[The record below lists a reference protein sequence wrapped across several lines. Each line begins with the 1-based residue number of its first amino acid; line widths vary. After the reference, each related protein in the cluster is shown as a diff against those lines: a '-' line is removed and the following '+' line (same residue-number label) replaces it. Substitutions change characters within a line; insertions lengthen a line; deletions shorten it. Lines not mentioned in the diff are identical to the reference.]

1 MKSQS
6 ISQVKRQLKH
16 TRTIQVQA
24 YERDDGLWDLDA
36 NISDVKTR
44 SLQLASGLR
53 PAGHAIHD
61 MSLRLTIDVAM
72 NVVAVQAISSQV
84 PYPGFCETITPAYQ
98 KLVGLNLFRQFR
110 QQVRVLYSGVDGC
123 THITE
128 LAQILPTAALQAFAG
143 EVYATGDVSGDAS
156 AEQPFQLDRCHAL
169 RLDGPAVLRY
179 YPRWAGS
186 GTGK

>member
-1 MKSQS
+1 MKSQTTT
-6 ISQVKRQLKH
+6 QLKRQLKH
-16 TRTIQVQA
+16 TRAIQVQA

-36 NISDVKTR
+36 NISDVKNQA
-44 SLQLASGLR
+44 LQLASGLR

-61 MSLRLTIDVAM
+61 MCLRLTIDVAM

-84 PYPGFCETITPAYQ
+84 PYPGFCETIAPAYQ

-110 QQVRVLYSGVDGC
+110 QQVKAHFSGIAGC

-143 EVYATGDVSGDAS
+143 EVYATGDAASGDA

-169 RLDGPAVLRY
+169 RLDGPAVLQY
-179 YPRWAGS
+179 YPRWAKSDAGE
-186 GTGK
+186 